1 MSEARNSIGSEFSQS
16 SHGRTTWLIS
26 SVRTFPQRRCRRLMN
41 TIRLWSV
48 IAITFCT
55 SKILS
60 HYQWQGRKR
69 KKNRTKR
76 KVIHVTVFT
85 ILPPNSGCLIMEK
98 RKLMWK
104 VLHTSNAFRIHDAIH
119 MYISE
124 GLVWGMQRQ
133 NRNLPVTFIIL
144 YNELVAK

>member
-1 MSEARNSIGSEFSQS
+1 MNGYIKLPARMREARNSIGSEFLRS

-26 SVRTFPQRRCRRLMN
+26 NVRTFPQRRCWRLIN

-76 KVIHVTVFT
+76 KVIHVTVFA
-85 ILPPNSGCLIMEK
+85 ILPPNSECLTMAK

-104 VLHTSNAFRIHDAIH
+104 SPSHFQCFYSPWCHPY

-124 GLVWGMQRQ
+124 GLVWGKQRQ
-133 NRNLPVTFIIL
+133 NRIL
-144 YNELVAK
+144 RL